1 MATTAVV
8 SDSSRGR
15 RRGARRADSAEGGS
29 RVRRVARRGQEQAQA
44 VPAVSTTEAAV
55 TTAPAPRPT
64 NDVLA
69 GGLARSAAQ
78 ATIHPIDTIKVRM
91 QMMLSKRGSAA
102 KPTTAGSPKWASRP
116 SNNMGKAVASTAS
129 GMVTGMSSLY
139 QGVGSAAFGAGLAL
153 GTYFWFYNSAKR
165 VLETHAADA
174 PPSLTAF
181 IAGAVGAVGSS
192 FVKVPAAVCIRSVQA
207 GVYPNGVTAFGRI
220 LKVTGPRGLYTG
232 YLPTVIED
240 VPDMAFKFA
249 SYETLG
255 SIYYRAVG
263 KARAEANRIDD
274 LIVGGAAGSIAAALT
289 TPVDVIKTRMMCD
302 AASRPTI
309 FSAARAVAAE
319 GRIGAWFAGVGPRS
333 LSSGINSAVFFMFL
347 ESLRQWQARREA
359 ARIKALAAPAGVPA
373 GVATA

>member
-1 MATTAVV
+1 
-8 SDSSRGR
+8 
-15 RRGARRADSAEGGS
+15 
-29 RVRRVARRGQEQAQA
+29 
-44 VPAVSTTEAAV
+44 
-55 TTAPAPRPT
+55 
-64 NDVLA
+64 
-69 GGLARSAAQ
+69 
-78 ATIHPIDTIKVRM
+78 
-91 QMMLSKRGSAA
+91 MMLSKRGSAA

-139 QGVGSAAFGAGLAL
+139 QGVDSA
-153 GTYFWFYNSAKR
+153 
-165 VLETHAADA
+165 
-174 PPSLTAF
+174 
-181 IAGAVGAVGSS
+181 
-192 FVKVPAAVCIRSVQA
+192 
-207 GVYPNGVTAFGRI
+207 AFGRI

-359 ARIKALAAPAGVPA
+359 ARIKA
-373 GVATA
+373 